1 MKLGADVG
9 GTKTLLEARAGAF
22 TLLRKRYENA
32 LFASFDDLLGEFL
45 AEVRDHH
52 RAPVTAACL
61 AVAGPVADGTATL
74 TNRPDWRLNAE
85 ALGERFGLA
94 QVKLVNDFVGVTA
107 GLADLLPGEM
117 RELQPG
123 KRVPTAPALAVGP
136 GTGCGVGLLID
147 GLPVA
152 SEGGHVALAPF
163 DADSSALW
171 RALGAPDRRV
181 TMEDVLSGR
190 GLLACYQALAGD
202 SASGGGAVQSPA
214 DVVTAAEEGTPLAE
228 RAVRLFAR
236 CFGSFA
242 GDLALV
248 VLAHGGVF
256 LAGGI
261 PPRLPKDLFDGEF
274 LKAFRAKAVYAELAA
289 SFPVRL
295 VLADDLGLRGALRLA
310 GEQVPAA
317 RSRD

>member
-32 LFASFDDLLGEFL
+32 HFASFGDLLGEFL
-45 AEVRDHH
+45 AEVRNHH

-61 AVAGPVADGTATL
+61 AVAGPVADGAASL
-74 TNRPDWRLNAE
+74 TNRPDWRLEAE
-85 ALGERFGLA
+85 ALGARHGMERVL
-94 QVKLVNDFVGVTA
+94 LVNDFVGLTA
-107 GLADLLPGEM
+107 GLADLLPGET

-123 KRVPTAPALAVGP
+123 KRMPGAPMLAVGP
-136 GTGCGVGLLID
+136 GTGCGVGLLVD
-147 GLPVA
+147 GHPVA

-163 DADSSALW
+163 DADSLALW
-171 RALGAPDRRV
+171 RALGAPARRV

-190 GLLACYQALAGD
+190 GLLACYQALAED
-202 SASGGGAVQSPA
+202 SATDEAQSPA
-214 DVVTAAEEGTPLAE
+214 DVVTQAEAGAPLAE

-248 VLAHGGVF
+248 LLAQGGVF

-261 PPRLPKDLFDGEF
+261 PPRLPKDLFDAEF
-274 LKAFRAKAVYAELAA
+274 LRAFRAKAVYAELAA

-310 GEQVPAA
+310 GELAPAA